1 MKKLSIFFLLLGLGF
16 WGENSLLFA
25 QKKYEI
31 QHLEPMFWWAGM
43 KNPDL
48 QILIHA
54 PAISELAPKI
64 EGKGVQL
71 KQIIQTSNPNYL
83 FLNLDIA
90 QAPAQTFKILFQ
102 KNNKTLQQYNYELK
116 TRPTNASLLE
126 GYKNKDVIYLI
137 TPDRFAN
144 GNPNNDNAPNLGD
157 KLNRANPAGRH
168 GGDLQGVLN
177 HLDYIADMGFT
188 TLWLNPILENNMP
201 EQSYHGY
208 AITDFYQVDPRYGS
222 NEEYKKLTETARRF
236 GLKMVMDMVMN
247 HCGSNHWWMKDL
259 PDTDWFNY
267 QKEALDNQH
276 IISNHARTSIQDIHA
291 SNFDKQRLEGGWFV
305 SAMPDMNN
313 RNPLLAKYLIQNTI
327 WWIEYLGLNGVRMDT
342 YPYPNKEFMRDW
354 TCAIMQEYPDF
365 SIVGEEW
372 STNPAIVAHWQRGKV
387 NPNGYTSCLP
397 NVMDFPVQKALMDA
411 LNAEKE
417 TWQTGMIQLY
427 EALANDFL
435 YPKPDDIM
443 TFLDNHDMDR
453 FYTQIK
459 ENFAHYKLG
468 VAYLLTMRGIP
479 QVFYGT
485 EILMENSKFP
495 GNHLIIRS
503 DMPGGWQGDAANAFT
518 QQGLSAQQK
527 EAQAFMKK
535 LLNWRKTKK
544 ALHDGKVM
552 HFFPAWNNTYVYFRY
567 NEQEKVMIVMN
578 KSSKTEEL
586 DLKNYREIL
595 TETQG
600 KDIISGQMI
609 ELKDKLQIPAQTVY
623 VLELR

>member
-1 MKKLSIFFLLLGLGF
+1 MKKKYSILFCWLFSFFLGL
-16 WGENSLLFA
+16 NLSLA

-31 QHLEPMFWWAGM
+31 QHLEPAFWWAGM
-43 KNPDL
+43 KNSTL
-48 QILIHA
+48 QIMVHA
-54 PAISELAPKI
+54 PAIAELMPKI
-64 EGKGVQL
+64 EGNAVQL
-71 KQIIQTSNPNYL
+71 KQIIQTNNPNYL

-116 TRPTNASLLE
+116 TRAANASLVE

-144 GNPNNDNAPNLGD
+144 GNPNNDNAPNLLE
-157 KLNRANPAGRH
+157 KLNRSNPAGRH
-168 GGDLQGVLN
+168 GGDIQGVIN
-177 HLDYIADMGFT
+177 HLDYMVDMGFT
-188 TLWLNPILENNMP
+188 AIWLNPILENNMP

-208 AITDFYQVDPRYGS
+208 AITDFYKVDSRYGS
-222 NEEYKKLTETARRF
+222 NEEYKKLTEIARQR

-267 QKEALDNQH
+267 QKEALANQH

-291 SNFDKQRLEGGWFV
+291 SDFDKQRLEGGWFV

-313 RNPLLAKYLIQNTI
+313 RNPLLATYLIQNTI

-354 TCAIMQEYPDF
+354 TCALMQEYPDF

-372 STNPAIVAHWQRGKV
+372 STNPAIVAHWQRGKE

-397 NVMDFPVQKALMDA
+397 NVMDFPLQKALVDA

-427 EALANDFL
+427 EALANDFQ
-435 YPKPDDIM
+435 YANPDDIM

-459 ENFAHYKLG
+459 ENFGHYKMG
-468 VAYLLTMRGIP
+468 IAYLLTMRGIP

-485 EILMENSKFP
+485 EVLLENSKFP

-503 DMPGGWQGDAANAFT
+503 DMPGGWQGDAGNAFT
-518 QQGLSAQQK
+518 QQGLTSQQK
-527 EAQAFMKK
+527 EAQDLMKK

-544 ALHDGKVM
+544 VLHTGKVM

-567 NEQEKVMIVMN
+567 NEQEKVMVVLN

-586 DLKNYREIL
+586 ALKNFREIL

-600 KDIISGQMI
+600 KDIITGQMI

-623 VLELR
+623 VLELK